1 MSSRIDRAMFYCLAS
16 GSILLA
22 FTFGSRSADS
32 LLRRFRRVAESGRDP
47 VTASGSQQQAAGQL
61 TI

>member
-1 MSSRIDRAMFYCLAS
+1 MSSRIDRALFYCLAS

-22 FTFGSRSADS
+22 LTFSSWSADS
-32 LLRRFRRVAESGRDP
+32 LFRRFRRVTEAARHPS
-47 VTASGSQQQAAGQL
+47 TAGGGQQQAAGQL